1 MTLTFDPAVS
11 VGAMVREAP
20 ELMGFFDRRGLDYCC
35 HGSDTLAEACRRAG
49 IDATALRAELGAEAA
64 RIESVPRPAAQ
75 SVSALCDEIESGHH
89 VRARELLDRL
99 RVLLMRVVG
108 VHGTRHPEYLELQNV
123 FERLRAELIDH
134 MAKEEQVL
142 FPWLRQLDGPARV
155 ERHWGLRGP
164 IACMMQDHVLVADAF
179 QHIRQLTA
187 DFTVPADACG
197 SVASLLA
204 GLRDLEDDTR
214 HHVHKENNV
223 LFPAGLALE
232 ERRIGHGGSG

>member
-1 MTLTFDPAVS
+1 MTVMFDPATS
-11 VGAMVREAP
+11 VAAMVKEAP

-49 IDATALRAELGAEAA
+49 IDAETLLADLGAEAA
-64 RIESVPRPAAQ
+64 RVPQVPRPATP

-89 VRARELLDRL
+89 VYARELLDRL
-99 RVLLMRVVG
+99 RPLLMRVVAA
-108 VHGTRHPEYLELQNV
+108 HGTRHPEYLELQLV
-123 FERLRAELIDH
+123 FERLRAELLDH

-142 FPWLRQLDGPARV
+142 FPWLRRLDGPGPL
-155 ERHWGLRGP
+155 ERHWSLHGP

-179 QHIRQLTA
+179 QRIHQLTS
-187 DFTVPADACG
+187 DFAVPGDACP

-204 GLRDLEDDTR
+204 GLRDLEQDTR

-223 LFPAGLALE
+223 LFPAGIALE
-232 ERRIGHGGSG
+232 ERASLRGGRC